1 MVTVKVINNSNNPL
15 PQYATIDSAGLD
27 LRANISEPIVIKP
40 LERKLIPTGLYISLP
55 KGYEMQ
61 VRPRS
66 GMAIKHGITCI
77 NTPGTIDS
85 DYRGEIGVGLI
96 NLSNESFTVNPG
108 DRISQGVLNKVE
120 QINWVEVSKLDETE
134 RASGGY
140 GHTGIK

>member
-120 QINWVEVSKLDETE
+120 QINWVEVATLDETE

>member
-1 MVTVKVINNSNNPL
+1 MVTVKVINNSNNSL

-40 LERKLIPTGLYISLP
+40 LERKLIPTGLHISLP

-120 QINWVEVSKLDETE
+120 QINWVEVSTLDETE
-134 RASGGY
+134 RASNGY

>member
-1 MVTVKVINNSNNPL
+1 MITVKVINNSNNPL
-15 PQYATIDSAGLD
+15 PQYATIGSAGLD

-40 LERKLIPTGLYISLP
+40 LERKLIPTGLHISLP

-61 VRPRS
+61 IRPRS

-85 DYRGEIGVGLI
+85 DYRGDIGVGLI
-96 NLSNESFTVNPG
+96 NLSNELFTVNPG
-108 DRISQGVLNKVE
+108 DRIAQGVLNKVE
-120 QINWVEVSKLDETE
+120 QINWVEVSTLDETE
-134 RASGGY
+134 RASNGY

>member
-120 QINWVEVSKLDETE
+120 QINWVEVSTLDETE
-134 RASGGY
+134 RASGAY

>member
-40 LERKLIPTGLYISLP
+40 LERKLIPTGLHISLP

-61 VRPRS
+61 IRPRS

-85 DYRGEIGVGLI
+85 DYRGDIGVGLI
-96 NLSNESFTVNPG
+96 NLSNEPFTVNPG
-108 DRISQGVLNKVE
+108 DRIAQGVLNKVE
-120 QINWVEVSKLDETE
+120 HINWIEVSTLDETE

>member
-61 VRPRS
+61 IRPRS
-66 GMAIKHGITCI
+66 GMAIKYGITCI

-120 QINWVEVSKLDETE
+120 QINWVEVSTLDETE

>member
-1 MVTVKVINNSNNPL
+1 MLKVPVINKSNNDL
-15 PQYATIDSAGLD
+15 PKYATIDSAGLD

-120 QINWVEVSKLDETE
+120 QINWVEVSTLDETE

>member
-1 MVTVKVINNSNNPL
+1 MITVKVINNSNNPL
-15 PQYATIDSAGLD
+15 PQYATIGSAGLD

-40 LERKLIPTGLYISLP
+40 LERKLIPTGLHISLP

-61 VRPRS
+61 IRPRS

-85 DYRGEIGVGLI
+85 DYRGDIGVGLI

-108 DRISQGVLNKVE
+108 DRIAQGVLNKVE
-120 QINWVEVSKLDETE
+120 QINWVEVATLDETG

>member
-40 LERKLIPTGLYISLP
+40 LERKLIPTGLHISLP
-55 KGYEMQ
+55 KGFEAQ
-61 VRPRS
+61 IRPRS
-66 GMAIKHGITCI
+66 GLAIKHGITCI

-108 DRISQGVLNKVE
+108 DRIAQGVLNKVE
-120 QINWVEVSKLDETE
+120 QINWVEVSTLDETE

>member
-40 LERKLIPTGLYISLP
+40 LERKLIPTGLHISLP

-120 QINWVEVSKLDETE
+120 QINWVEVSTLDETE

>member
-1 MVTVKVINNSNNPL
+1 MVIVKVINNSNNPL

-61 VRPRS
+61 IRPRS
-66 GMAIKHGITCI
+66 GMAIKYGITCI

-120 QINWVEVSKLDETE
+120 QINWVEVSTLDETE

>member
-1 MVTVKVINNSNNPL
+1 MLTVKVINNSNNPL

-120 QINWVEVSKLDETE
+120 QINWVEVAILDETE

>member
-1 MVTVKVINNSNNPL
+1 MVIVKVINNSNNPL

-61 VRPRS
+61 IRPRS
-66 GMAIKHGITCI
+66 GMAIKYGITCI

-120 QINWVEVSKLDETE
+120 QIEWEEVENIKNMINKDKNKSKSE
-134 RASGGY
+134 
-140 GHTGIK
+140 

>member
-120 QINWVEVSKLDETE
+120 QINWVEVSALDETE

>member
-1 MVTVKVINNSNNPL
+1 MVTVKVINNSNNSL

-61 VRPRS
+61 IRPRS

-85 DYRGEIGVGLI
+85 DYRGDIGVGLI

>member
-40 LERKLIPTGLYISLP
+40 LERKLIPTGLHISLP

-120 QINWVEVSKLDETE
+120 QINWVEVSALDETE

>member
-15 PQYATIDSAGLD
+15 PKYATIDSAGLD

-40 LERKLIPTGLYISLP
+40 LERKLIPTGLHISLP

>member
-120 QINWVEVSKLDETE
+120 QINWVEVSTLDETE

>member
-1 MVTVKVINNSNNPL
+1 MITVKVINNSNNSL
-15 PQYATIDSAGLD
+15 PKYATIDSAGLD

-61 VRPRS
+61 IRPRS

-120 QINWVEVSKLDETE
+120 QINWVEVSTLDETE

>member
-1 MVTVKVINNSNNPL
+1 MITVKVINNSNNSL
-15 PQYATIDSAGLD
+15 PKYATIDSAGLD

-61 VRPRS
+61 IRPRS

-96 NLSNESFTVNPG
+96 NLSNEPFTVNPG

-120 QINWVEVSKLDETE
+120 QINWVEVSILDETE

>member
-40 LERKLIPTGLYISLP
+40 LERKLIPTGLHISLP

-61 VRPRS
+61 IRPRS

-85 DYRGEIGVGLI
+85 DYRGDIGVGLI
-96 NLSNESFTVNPG
+96 NLSNEPFTVNPG
-108 DRISQGVLNKVE
+108 DRIAQGVLNKVE
-120 QINWVEVSKLDETE
+120 QINWIEVSTLDETE

>member
-1 MVTVKVINNSNNPL
+1 MLKVPVINKSNNDL
-15 PQYATIDSAGLD
+15 PKYATIDSAGLD

-85 DYRGEIGVGLI
+85 DYRGEYKVPLH
-96 NLSNESFTVNPG
+96 NHSNIPATVNHG
-108 DRISQGVLNKVE
+108 DRIAQMVIMPFIAVE
-120 QINWVEVSKLDETE
+120 LEEGDLSNTA
-134 RASGGY
+134 RGSGGF
-140 GHTGIK
+140 GSTGV

>member
-120 QINWVEVSKLDETE
+120 QINWVEVSTLDETK

>member
-15 PQYATIDSAGLD
+15 PQYATIGSAGLD

-40 LERKLIPTGLYISLP
+40 LERKLIPTGLHISLP

-61 VRPRS
+61 IRPRS
-66 GMAIKHGITCI
+66 GTAIKHGITCI

-85 DYRGEIGVGLI
+85 DYRGDIGVGLI
-96 NLSNESFTVNPG
+96 NLSNELFTVNPG
-108 DRISQGVLNKVE
+108 DRIAQGVLNKVE
-120 QINWVEVSKLDETE
+120 QINWVEVATLDETE

>member
-1 MVTVKVINNSNNPL
+1 
-15 PQYATIDSAGLD
+15 
-27 LRANISEPIVIKP
+27 
-40 LERKLIPTGLYISLP
+40 
-55 KGYEMQ
+55 MQ

-85 DYRGEIGVGLI
+85 DYRGDIGVGLI
-96 NLSNESFTVNPG
+96 NLSNELFTVNPG
-108 DRISQGVLNKVE
+108 DRIAQGVLNKVE
-120 QINWVEVSKLDETE
+120 QINWVEVATLDETE

>member
-15 PQYATIDSAGLD
+15 PQYATIGSAGLD

-40 LERKLIPTGLYISLP
+40 LERKLIPTGLHISLP
-55 KGYEMQ
+55 KGYEIQ
-61 VRPRS
+61 IRPRS

-85 DYRGEIGVGLI
+85 DYRGDIGVGLI
-96 NLSNESFTVNPG
+96 NLSNELFTVNPG
-108 DRISQGVLNKVE
+108 DRIAQGVLNKVE
-120 QINWVEVSKLDETE
+120 QINWVEVSTLDETE
-134 RASGGY
+134 RASNGY

>member
-40 LERKLIPTGLYISLP
+40 LERKLIPTGLHISLP

-61 VRPRS
+61 IRPRS

-85 DYRGEIGVGLI
+85 DYRGDIGVGLI
-96 NLSNESFTVNPG
+96 NLSNEPFTVNPG
-108 DRISQGVLNKVE
+108 DRIAQGVLNKVE
-120 QINWVEVSKLDETE
+120 QINWVEVSTLDETE

>member
-1 MVTVKVINNSNNPL
+1 MVIVKVINNSNNPL

-40 LERKLIPTGLYISLP
+40 LERKLIPTGLHISLP

-61 VRPRS
+61 IRPRS

-85 DYRGEIGVGLI
+85 DYRGDIGVGLI

-108 DRISQGVLNKVE
+108 DRIAQGVLNKVE
-120 QINWVEVSKLDETE
+120 QINWVEVSTLDETE

>member
-1 MVTVKVINNSNNPL
+1 MVTVKVINNSNNSL

-40 LERKLIPTGLYISLP
+40 LERKLIPTGLHISLP

-61 VRPRS
+61 IRPRS

-85 DYRGEIGVGLI
+85 DYRGDIGVGLI
-96 NLSNESFTVNPG
+96 NLSNESFTINPG
-108 DRISQGVLNKVE
+108 DRIAQGVLNKVE
-120 QINWVEVSKLDETE
+120 QINWVEVATLDETE

>member
-1 MVTVKVINNSNNPL
+1 MVTVKVINNSNNSL

-40 LERKLIPTGLYISLP
+40 LERKLIPTGLHISLP

-61 VRPRS
+61 IRPRS

-85 DYRGEIGVGLI
+85 DYRGDIGVGLI

>member
-55 KGYEMQ
+55 EGFEVQ
-61 VRPRS
+61 IRPRS
-66 GMAIKHGITCI
+66 GLAIKYGITCI

-96 NLSNESFTVNPG
+96 N
-108 DRISQGVLNKVE
+108 
-120 QINWVEVSKLDETE
+120 
-134 RASGGY
+134 
-140 GHTGIK
+140 

>member
-1 MVTVKVINNSNNPL
+1 MVTVKVINNSNNSL

-40 LERKLIPTGLYISLP
+40 LERKLIPTGLHISLP

>member
-1 MVTVKVINNSNNPL
+1 MITVKVINNSNNPL

-40 LERKLIPTGLYISLP
+40 LERKLIPTGLHISLP

-61 VRPRS
+61 IRPRS
-66 GMAIKHGITCI
+66 GMAIKYGITCI

-120 QINWVEVSKLDETE
+120 QINWVEVSTLDETE

>member
-15 PQYATIDSAGLD
+15 PQYATIGSAGLD

-40 LERKLIPTGLYISLP
+40 LERKLIPTGLHISLP

-61 VRPRS
+61 IRPRS

-85 DYRGEIGVGLI
+85 DYRGDIGVGLI
-96 NLSNESFTVNPG
+96 NLSNELFTVNPG
-108 DRISQGVLNKVE
+108 DRIAQGVLNKVE
-120 QINWVEVSKLDETE
+120 QINWVEVSTLDETE
-134 RASGGY
+134 RASNGY

>member
-40 LERKLIPTGLYISLP
+40 LERKLIPTGLHISLP

-96 NLSNESFTVNPG
+96 NLSNELFTVNPG
-108 DRISQGVLNKVE
+108 DRIAQGVLNKVE
-120 QINWVEVSKLDETE
+120 QINWVEVSTLDETE

>member
-77 NTPGTIDS
+77 NTQGTIDS

-120 QINWVEVSKLDETE
+120 QINWVEVSTLDETE

>member
-1 MVTVKVINNSNNPL
+1 MIIVKVINNSNNPL

-40 LERKLIPTGLYISLP
+40 LERKLIPTGLHISLP

-61 VRPRS
+61 IRPRS

-85 DYRGEIGVGLI
+85 DYRGDIGVGLI

-108 DRISQGVLNKVE
+108 DRIAQGVLNKVE
-120 QINWVEVSKLDETE
+120 QINWVEVSTLDETE